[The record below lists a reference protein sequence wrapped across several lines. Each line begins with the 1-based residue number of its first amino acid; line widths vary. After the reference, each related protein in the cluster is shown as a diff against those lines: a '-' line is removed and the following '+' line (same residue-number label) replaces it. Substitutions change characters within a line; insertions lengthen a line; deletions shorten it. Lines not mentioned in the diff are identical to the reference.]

1 MFHHFKNF
9 WKKINQHALT
19 MCTCSPGVK
28 GGKGI
33 NHLPPFS
40 WLFCLYERWRKRSP
54 GKYIQFVA
62 RGKSEPFQ
70 ETLTENKYLNFLKPQ
85 PWYPNKWTDCMIAFK
100 SKQLWTET
108 VESWWFQNGMQMK
121 KKVPTLWSGEID
133 INPPN
138 HHPKVTS
145 PITSPPYLLPLL
157 PSVFIIPLH
166 CPPRGLPA
174 TGGRALLK
182 SSMKQIEKG

>member
-1 MFHHFKNF
+1 MHLLCVLAHQE
-9 WKKINQHALT
+9 WKA
-19 MCTCSPGVK
+19 
-28 GGKGI
+28 
-33 NHLPPFS
+33 
-40 WLFCLYERWRKRSP
+40 
-54 GKYIQFVA
+54 A
-62 RGKSEPFQ
+62 RGSTIFHPYLGSFACMKNAAKGCLASTSNLWQ
-70 ETLTENKYLNFLKPQ
+70 EVNPSLFRKVWPKTNIWTSWNRNHGIQ
-85 PWYPNKWTDCMIAFK
+85 NWTDCIQIKTALNRNSRILVI
-100 SKQLWTET
+100 SKRHANE
-108 VESWWFQNGMQMK
+108 K

-133 INPPN
+133 IIPQN

-182 SSMKQIEKG
+182 SSMKKIEKG